1 MTQQLDRIITIQ
13 QRTVTRDRFGSEVE
27 VWADLDEVWAS
38 FRPRTAT
45 ETFRNDSNVVQSV
58 TTAAFRIRWRADVD
72 ETMRLIHEGDEWGVT
87 GIIEVGRR
95 DKLDLIATRS

>member
-13 QRTVTRDRFGSEVE
+13 QQMTTRDSFGSEIITWV
-27 VWADLDEVWAS
+27 DLDEVWAS
-38 FRPRTAT
+38 FRPQTAT
-45 ETFRNDSNVVQSV
+45 ERFRNESNIVQAT
-58 TTAAFRIRWRADVD
+58 TTAAFRIRYRSDLD
-72 ETMRLIHEGDEWGVT
+72 ETMRIVHDGHEWDIQ